1 MKNLNR
7 INNFSFA
14 VIATTLIVTAGLVI
28 GLTIPSISSW
38 QQTNIDKLLR
48 QASTSEDSTIKLN
61 LLSQAAMLGKNDPLA
76 TYTYANA
83 LWQAG
88 DYEASLNAYTNSWLE
103 LDYNYLGALAL
114 KAGKNSEAKKFFSMA
129 NSEGENDESL
139 TGLAIV
145 EFNADNA
152 KKGCEYAAKAQK
164 LNLSSPKAEQAVA
177 ICQIKQGESKLPQ
190 REQAYTL
197 LNSYIYNDSLARL
210 QKIETKNA
218 SDWDAIA
225 SIYASRGELS
235 QAIEALKSSLD
246 KSPANIAI
254 IQKLIKCL
262 ELQNKSGEAQI
273 YKERLQ
279 DLKFENFPNNKL
291 SQ

>member
-14 VIATTLIVTAGLVI
+14 FIASVLIITAGLVI
-28 GLTIPSISSW
+28 GFIVPAITSW
-38 QQTNIDKLLR
+38 QQANIDKLLSK
-48 QASTSEDSTIKLN
+48 ANNSEDSAVKLTF
-61 LLSQAAMLGKNDPLA
+61 LSQAALLGKNDPLA

-88 DYEASLNAYTNSWLE
+88 DYESSLNTYTNSWLE
-103 LDYNYLGALAL
+103 LDYNYLGSLAL
-114 KAGKNSEAKKFFSMA
+114 KASKNNEAKKFFSKA

-145 EFNADNA
+145 EFNADNV

-164 LNLSSPKAEQAVA
+164 LNLSSSKAEQAVT
-177 ICQIKQGESKLPQ
+177 ICQIKQGESKLPL
-190 REQAYTL
+190 REQAYVL
-197 LNSYIYNDSLARL
+197 LNSYVYDESLGRL
-210 QKIETKNA
+210 QKIENKNA
-218 SDWDAIA
+218 SDWDAIS

-235 QAIEALKSSLD
+235 QASEALKSSLE
-246 KSPANIAI
+246 KNPANPNI
-254 IQKLIKCL
+254 IQKLIKYL
-262 ELQNKSGEAQI
+262 GLQNKSAEAQI